1 MLLRKEDR
9 MSNQF
14 MSVDEVA
21 NMLQVS
27 KSLAY
32 KLVQKLNDELQEK
45 GYLTISGCVSRKYF
59 EERFYGIGKE
69 DQ

>member
-1 MLLRKEDR
+1 MLLRKEDH

-32 KLVQKLNDELQEK
+32 KLIQKLNDELQKK
-45 GYLTISGCVSRKYF
+45 GYLTISGRVSRKYF
-59 EERFYGIGKE
+59 EERFYSIGKE

>member
-45 GYLTISGCVSRKYF
+45 GYLTISGRVSRKYF

>member
-1 MLLRKEDR
+1 

-32 KLVQKLNDELQEK
+32 KLVQKLNDELKEK
-45 GYLTISGCVSRKYF
+45 GYLTVSGRVSRKYL

-69 DQ
+69 DE

>member
-32 KLVQKLNDELQEK
+32 KLVQKLNDELKEK
-45 GYLTISGCVSRKYF
+45 GYLTVSGRVSRKYLK
-59 EERFYGIGKE
+59 ERFYSIEKE

>member
-1 MLLRKEDR
+1 

-32 KLVQKLNDELQEK
+32 KLIQKLNDELQKK
-45 GYLTISGCVSRKYF
+45 GYLTISGRVSRKYF
-59 EERFYGIGKE
+59 EERFYSIGKE